1 VLAWGFVVLSAG
13 ESGVRAQPSAEFSFP
28 FPFPF
33 TALLQEGALL
43 SSIPESVLFCQ
54 SWAAPKHPLGRLFL
68 PRVHGLQV
76 GTRARTV
83 VPGSGQC
90 CAWYRGSTVQ
100 RQQLQVPGNTTL
112 LGLGPTVWD
121 KSGLMLLC
129 CAGSVCGAGQGV
141 LQAGT
146 VAAPKEHSGLV
157 FPCLSLQQLLCKLSP
172 PVPHVESGVAQCC
185 RGRAA
190 LAVPFGHLFPQI

>member
-1 VLAWGFVVLSAG
+1 MQEDCGPGAIAASHLGRNAVLAWGFVVLSAG

-100 RQQLQVPGNTTL
+100 CQQLQVPGNTAL
-112 LGLGPTVWD
+112 LGLGPTVWG
-121 KSGLMLLC
+121 KSGLTLLC
-129 CAGSVCGAGQGV
+129 CAGSVCGAGQG
-141 LQAGT
+141 
-146 VAAPKEHSGLV
+146 
-157 FPCLSLQQLLCKLSP
+157 
-172 PVPHVESGVAQCC
+172 CC
-185 RGRAA
+185 RHRGR
-190 LAVPFGHLFPQI
+190 P